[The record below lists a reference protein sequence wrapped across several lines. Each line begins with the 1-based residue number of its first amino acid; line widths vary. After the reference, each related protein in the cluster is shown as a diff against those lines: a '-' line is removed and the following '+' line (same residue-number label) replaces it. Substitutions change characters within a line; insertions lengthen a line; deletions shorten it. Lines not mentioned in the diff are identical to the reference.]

1 MSQSSDNEKSLN
13 DQLEEGLSSFIDKTK
28 EATSNL
34 VDQAKDATSGL
45 VDNVKSI
52 VPDVSMEK
60 NEDETPGI
68 NAPAPT
74 AKGLDEVEDVIW
86 SDGDETPRSNTPE
99 EISAKE
105 EEVILELGDIIYI
118 LDPTNEILNDNTF
131 IIEFINPTK
140 IRLVNIKSF
149 EKTQLNIDAQG
160 IIGEGTIQEIK
171 ILSRNPDKGFA
182 KQNGLVTGKWVNI
195 YFGGDF
201 PAVIT
206 GEITNLEED
215 MIELKTNDGDT
226 IYINFEYQGI
236 PENLPIETFE
246 LRPSPFVKADERETG
261 IKQGDEGEYGEEG
274 EINEF
279 EEFKEERGER

>member
-60 NEDETPGI
+60 NEDETSGI

-171 ILSRNPDKGFA
+171 ILSRNSDKGFA
-182 KQNGLVTGKWVNI
+182 RQNGLLPGKWVNI
-195 YFGGDF
+195 YFGGEY

-215 MIELKTNDGDT
+215 MIELRTTDEDT

-236 PENLPIETFE
+236 PERLPIETFE
-246 LRPSPFVKADERETG
+246 LRPAPTEAQPEAEVEAQMN
-261 IKQGDEGEYGEEG
+261 IEEG
-274 EINEF
+274 EQEQQ
-279 EEFKEERGER
+279 